1 MRKHYIDNLKWVIM
15 LQLILMHT
23 CMCFNSSRLPF
34 YYTAPGFLGMD
45 AVMFLSEPWR
55 QGAFFLVSGMSMR
68 FSCERSGAKHYAIG
82 RITKILLPF
91 AVAKLVLLPPQAYL
105 GSIVGNFGFEN
116 YWDFMQRWFLPN
128 FWSYY
133 INQNAHL
140 WFMKVLLVVT
150 AAVGL
155 FLFVFNRKDKLWQ
168 LCGKAD
174 IRVLYLLAV
183 PVTAFGF
190 VFHVGYYDYY
200 GRYFIIFLLGY
211 LMFSHDHIVDIVK
224 EHWRGFTAITALLL
238 LYLTIKLIG
247 SCYYTISDP
256 LDEALWYACGW
267 FGTLACVGIFARFVN
282 FSNRVT
288 EYFSGSSFHI
298 YLVHQTILLY
308 SAYFITQRSDN
319 IALNYL
325 LVTLCTT
332 ALSILSYEIW
342 RHIPGARAL
351 FGIFPKKKK

>member
-23 CMCFNSSRLPF
+23 CMCFNSSQLPF
-34 YYTAPGFLGMD
+34 YYTAPGFLSMD

-55 QGAFFLVSGMSMR
+55 QGAFFLISGMSMR
-68 FSCERSGAKHYAIG
+68 FSCQRKGAKHYAIG

-105 GSIVGNFGFEN
+105 GSIVGNYGFKN
-116 YWDFMQRWFLPN
+116 YWHFMERWFLPN
-128 FWSYY
+128 FWNYY

-155 FLFVFNRKDKLWQ
+155 FLLIFNYKDRLWQ

-174 IRVLYLLAV
+174 IRTLYLLAI

-190 VFHVGYYDYY
+190 ILHVGYYDYY

-211 LMFSHDHIVDIVK
+211 TMFSHDHIIEEVK
-224 EHWRGFTAITALLL
+224 NHWAGFTVITVLML
-238 LYLTIKLIG
+238 LYLNIKLIG
-247 SCYYTISDP
+247 SCYYTIRSP

-282 FSNRVT
+282 FSNKVT

-308 SAYFITQRSDN
+308 SSYIITQRSDN

-342 RHIPGARAL
+342 RHVPGIRAL
-351 FGIFPKKKK
+351 FGIYPKKK